1 MEKSTIEEI
10 RARFDREVERFSNLE
25 TGQTATVD
33 ATVALE
39 LIKEGVARVSPN
51 ASSLLDLGCGAG
63 NYSLKL
69 LEVLPEVEITLVDLS
84 RVMLD
89 RALERLAGRTRRGAI
104 AIQGDIRELNIGEE
118 RFDVIVAA
126 MIMHHLR
133 EEDEWMQVFEKL
145 HRALRPGGSLWI
157 SDLVAH
163 EIPQVQD
170 LMWERYGEYLK
181 GLKDATYRDQVFA
194 YVEKE
199 DSPRSLTFQ
208 MELMKRIGFR
218 NVDVLHKNSCFA
230 VFAAVKG

>member
-33 ATVALE
+33 ATIALE
-39 LIKEGVARVSPN
+39 LIKQGVACVSPK
-51 ASSLLDLGCGAG
+51 ARSLLDLGCGAG

-89 RALERLAGRTRRGAI
+89 RALERLAGRTRRDAA

-126 MIMHHLR
+126 MILHHLR
-133 EEDEWMQVFEKL
+133 EEEEWTQVFEEL

-157 SDLVAH
+157 SDFVAH

-170 LMWERYGEYLK
+170 VMWNRYGEYLK
-181 GLKDATYRDQVFA
+181 GLKDSAYRDQVFA

-199 DSPRSLTFQ
+199 DSPRSMTFQ
-208 MELMKRIGFR
+208 MELMKKVGFR

-230 VFAAVKG
+230 VFAAVKV